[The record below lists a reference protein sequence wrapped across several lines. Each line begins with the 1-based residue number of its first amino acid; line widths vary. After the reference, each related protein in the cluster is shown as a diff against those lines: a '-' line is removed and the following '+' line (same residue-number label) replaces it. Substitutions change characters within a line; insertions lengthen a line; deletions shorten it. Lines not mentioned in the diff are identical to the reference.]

1 MILDIITAALIV
13 IPMGIGM
20 ARGFLYVAV
29 RLLGWLGALAGGFYA
44 APHVKEWLAHGP
56 VGEYIHNTLTAQFA
70 GTTDGVTQATEGLP
84 MILGGAIDGAVQNT
98 VDMIVAAMENVILT
112 VLGFLMVALAI
123 RLILIL
129 VIRPISK
136 RKKKSKSPVS
146 ILNKTAG
153 LAIGMI
159 EGFLLA
165 FLFLAALVPVMHGGS
180 PETAAQITEALK
192 YSYLAGPL
200 YDGNLLLAMFGRY

>member
-1 MILDIITAALIV
+1 MVLDIITAALIV

-56 VGEYIHNTLTAQFA
+56 VGEHIHTVLMAQFA
-70 GTTDGVTQATEGLP
+70 DTTDGVTQATEGLP

-98 VDMIVAAMENVILT
+98 VDLIVAAMENVILT
-112 VLGFLMVALAI
+112 VLGFLLVALAI
-123 RLILIL
+123 RLVLIL
-129 VIRPISK
+129 VIRPLSK
-136 RKKKSKSPVS
+136 RKGKSPVS

-153 LAIGMI
+153 LAIGMV

-165 FLFLAALVPVMHGGS
+165 FLFLAALIPVMHGAS
-180 PETAAQITEALK
+180 PETAAQIAEGLK